1 MKPLISRL
9 FREPLFQF
17 MILGLVVFGVDRYVL
32 ENMDDPRRIVI
43 DDARYTELVDIFREN
58 QGRRP
63 TEGEARELMVTW
75 AQNEVLYR
83 EALNMRLDLGDEMI
97 RQRLILKVRDILF
110 KNVIT
115 EAPPPDQLQAWF
127 EENRSA
133 YDRPE
138 LVDFEQFLVTD
149 LDSEAAAALA
159 ARLGDAE
166 HPQGYAAAF
175 RRYPRR
181 PLSNLGAAFGD
192 DDGQRLID
200 GEDDQWMAVESD
212 YGWHLA
218 RITARY
224 AGEPAD
230 FTAVRARVAQDWLE
244 SARKQELANTLSS
257 IVDQY
262 DISYSLSPD
271 IVKDSLQEAEMA
283 ARSETP

>member
-1 MKPLISRL
+1 MARGLPL
-9 FREPLFQF
+9 
-17 MILGLVVFGVDRYVL
+17 
-32 ENMDDPRRIVI
+32 
-43 DDARYTELVDIFREN
+43 
-58 QGRRP
+58 
-63 TEGEARELMVTW
+63 RELRLPAPELAPRLIGCRLVTDSVR
-75 AQNEVLYR
+75 ARITEVEAYHGEDDRACHASRGRTPRSEVLYR

-230 FTAVRARVAQDWLE
+230 FTAVRARVAQDSLE
-244 SARKQELANTLSS
+244 SARKQELANTLSA